1 MIKVNKIYIK
11 IVVHLYDYSIIQ
23 NELLSQ
29 QETGQTGLP
38 LLKRRRQHCPL
49 GVAHWTG
56 PEQEVS
62 IMAAPPSPP
71 EKIIT
76 TYLGELIN
84 SCLTEHSQPRPRYGK
99 EVGGETSAGEAR
111 GQEESE
117 APADHGEVD

>member
-1 MIKVNKIYIK
+1 MIV
-11 IVVHLYDYSIIQ
+11 
-23 NELLSQ
+23 SQ

-76 TYLGELIN
+76 TPL
-84 SCLTEHSQPRPRYGK
+84 
-99 EVGGETSAGEAR
+99 
-111 GQEESE
+111 
-117 APADHGEVD
+117 

>member
-1 MIKVNKIYIK
+1 
-11 IVVHLYDYSIIQ
+11 
-23 NELLSQ
+23 
-29 QETGQTGLP
+29 
-38 LLKRRRQHCPL
+38 
-49 GVAHWTG
+49 
-56 PEQEVS
+56 
-62 IMAAPPSPP
+62 MAAPPSPP